1 MMMDELL
8 EVRVGRLLT
17 ARGWTISAAE
27 SCTGGLIMSRLTDI
41 SGSSAYVLGGAVT
54 YSNEAKMAL
63 VKVKAETLAQWG
75 AVSEQTAA
83 EMAAGARQLFG
94 TQVALSVTGIA
105 GPGGGTATKPVGL
118 TYIGLSAEGLAE
130 SRVIRRV
137 WEGDRV
143 ENKRSS
149 ADAAL
154 GLLIDYLEEA

>member
-1 MMMDELL
+1 MADELL
-8 EVRVGRLLT
+8 EVRVGKLLI

-54 YSNEAKMAL
+54 YSNEAKMQI
-63 VKVKAETLAQWG
+63 VKVKAETLAQYG

-83 EMAAGARQLFG
+83 EMAVGARQLFG
-94 TQVALSVTGIA
+94 THVALSVTGIA
-105 GPGGGTATKPVGL
+105 GPGGGTPTKPVGL
-118 TYIGLSAEGLAE
+118 TYIGLSAEGLPE